1 MIDFKFETKCYSC
14 SVCKVI
20 CPENAISYNAN
31 LLPVIDSD
39 KCSRCSACEKI
50 CIALDHLSLEK
61 ADLEK
66 WEGYVARNR
75 DENIRKNSSSGGMF
89 YQIAQSIIVNGGYV
103 CGCIY
108 NNKDFMPKHIVT
120 NKIEDIEKMM
130 GSKYVK
136 SDLGYC
142 VNNIKRLIKEGK
154 KVLFSGVPCQ
164 IAAIKK
170 VISSEKLITVAV
182 VCHGSIER
190 DIWKKYIEEESEKGV
205 IIDVS
210 MRDKSHGWLNY
221 GMKIKF
227 ADGTEEISYR
237 KEDGF
242 FLKCFTDGLLERDRC
257 LNCKYKGS
265 NIISD
270 LLLGDAWGMDK
281 IYPELI
287 DEYGA
292 SVIMVCTP
300 KGNDL
305 FNNLKEC
312 IEYKEICVDKIT
324 DNNQRIMTPAP
335 ENPLRKKFMRE
346 SRRRECNIHNLC
358 KKYAENT
365 VLNRIRKKLYKMF

>member
-1 MIDFKFETKCYSC
+1 M
-14 SVCKVI
+14 
-20 CPENAISYNAN
+20 
-31 LLPVIDSD
+31 
-39 KCSRCSACEKI
+39 
-50 CIALDHLSLEK
+50 
-61 ADLEK
+61 
-66 WEGYVARNR
+66 
-75 DENIRKNSSSGGMF
+75 
-89 YQIAQSIIVNGGYV
+89 
-103 CGCIY
+103 
-108 NNKDFMPKHIVT
+108 
-120 NKIEDIEKMM
+120 
-130 GSKYVK
+130 
-136 SDLGYC
+136 
-142 VNNIKRLIKEGK
+142 
-154 KVLFSGVPCQ
+154 LFSGVPCQ

-365 VLNRIRKKLYKMF
+365 VLNRIRKKIYKMF

>member
-14 SVCKVI
+14 SVCKAI

-39 KCSRCSACEKI
+39 KCSQCSACEKV

-66 WEGYVARNR
+66 WQGYVARNR
-75 DENIRKNSSSGGMF
+75 DKNIRKNSSSGGMF
-89 YQIAQSIIVNGGYV
+89 HQIAQSIIVNGGYV

-108 NNKDFMPKHIVT
+108 NKDFMPKHIVT

-170 VISSEKLITVAV
+170 IVSSEKLITAAV

-205 IIDVS
+205 VTDVS

-292 SVIMVCTP
+292 SVMIVCTS

-335 ENPLRKKFMRE
+335 ENPLRKKFMKE

-365 VLNRIRKKLYKMF
+365 VLNRIQRKLYKLF